1 MAIKGFTRSA
11 LLLVFLSMPG
21 AQSFGGPLALDSLIK
36 KALNNNTNIIAAKY
50 LHSSADFAS
59 KAAGALPDPQLTF
72 AASNMP
78 RSSLS
83 FDQTPMSGKSIGFMQ
98 PIPWPAKLSAKS
110 RLANSIT
117 DIQSE
122 NVKIARNKVVRQL
135 KEVFFDYSYWLLAD
149 ELNDENINIS
159 KDITLFIETRYANG
173 QSSIEEVI
181 SSEINTSELANR
193 KMQFETS
200 LNTALLKL
208 GQLTNDSMIAAADIA
223 ASLPVDISAHYAA
236 AALVT
241 VNNPGLARAGFRLN
255 AAKDKKSLAKSKY
268 MPNLMLGVDY
278 RIRSNSLNEPIGGED
293 FLSFKIGLS
302 LPLWFSSKQKN
313 EVRSAKQG
321 ILAAEA
327 AQNSYDIMLKQS
339 IKDRKQQLKS
349 LSEQTN
355 QYSELIIPLS
365 ESAFEAAFVAYEV
378 GQIDFKALLAD
389 QTKLLN
395 AKLAHLNL
403 VRQFHQTQADLDE
416 LTGKEYGE

>member
-1 MAIKGFTRSA
+1 MAIRGFYRSA

-21 AQSFGGPLALDSLIK
+21 TQSFGGPLALDSLIK

-59 KAAGALPDPQLTF
+59 KAAGALPDPQLTI

-98 PIPWPAKLSAKS
+98 PIPWPGKLSAKS
-110 RLANSIT
+110 KLARSIS
-117 DIQSE
+117 DAKSE
-122 NVKIARNKVVRQL
+122 NVKIARNKVVRQV
-135 KEVFFDYSYWLLAD
+135 KEIYFDYSYWLLAD
-149 ELNDENINIS
+149 ELIDENINIS

-173 QSSIEEVI
+173 QSSVEEVI
-181 SSEINTSELANR
+181 SSEINTTELSNR
-193 KMQFETS
+193 KIQFETN
-200 LNTALLKL
+200 LNSALLKL

-223 ASLPVDISAHYAA
+223 AFLPVDIGAYYSDAA
-236 AALVT
+236 MVT
-241 VNNPGLARAGFRLN
+241 VNNPGLARAGFRLK
-255 AAKDKKSLAKSKY
+255 AAQNKKSLAKSKY
-268 MPNLMLGVDY
+268 MPNLLLGVDY
-278 RIRSNSLNEPIGGED
+278 RIRSNELTEPIGGED
-293 FLSFKIGLS
+293 FLSFKIGLT

-313 EVRSAKQG
+313 EVRSARQG

-327 AQNSYDIMLKQS
+327 EQNSYDIMLKQA
-339 IKDRKQQLKS
+339 IKDRKQQLES

-355 QYSELIIPLS
+355 KYSELIIPLS

-403 VRQFHQTQADLDE
+403 VRQFHRTKAVLDE
-416 LTGKEYGE
+416 LAGKEYGE